1 MLQLLMALKYSHDSS
16 LLHRD
21 LKAENVFLNKS
32 MEVKLGDFGTAQF
45 NQMMHSQIGT
55 STSKISQNSRI
66 LKSKSMTHIFC
77 F

>member
-1 MLQLLMALKYSHDSS
+1 MLQLLVALKYSHDSK

-45 NQMMHSQIGT
+45 NQFINSQVGGP
-55 STSKISQNSRI
+55 SSK
-66 LKSKSMTHIFC
+66 F
-77 F
+77 